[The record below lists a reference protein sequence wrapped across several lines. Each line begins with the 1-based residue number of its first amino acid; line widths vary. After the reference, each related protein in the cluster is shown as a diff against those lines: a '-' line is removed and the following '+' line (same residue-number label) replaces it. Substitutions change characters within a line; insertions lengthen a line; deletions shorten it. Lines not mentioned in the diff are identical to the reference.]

1 MKLASQA
8 RWAGRQEKEGEGL
21 IRLYFIFFNI
31 DHSGF
36 KLVRTE
42 AERQKRFSLG
52 LSEEW

>member
-8 RWAGRQEKEGEGL
+8 RWAGRQEEVGEGL
-21 IRLYFIFFNI
+21 IRFFGFFFNI

-42 AERQKRFSLG
+42 AERQKRFCLG
-52 LSEEW
+52 SSEEW